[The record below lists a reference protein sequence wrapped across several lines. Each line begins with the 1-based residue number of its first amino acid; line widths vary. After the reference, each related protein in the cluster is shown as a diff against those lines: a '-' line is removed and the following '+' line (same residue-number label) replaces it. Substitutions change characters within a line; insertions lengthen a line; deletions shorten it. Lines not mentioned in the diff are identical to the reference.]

1 MNLAVIGTVFVDVK
15 GYPLGDFIPQGRNA
29 GRIQEFHGGVSRNIA
44 EDIANMEENA
54 MLISL
59 VDEGGSGVS
68 VVNHLNKKNVDTR
81 FVKAT
86 ADGMGTW
93 LAVFDDRGEVYA
105 SISKRPNLLPIC
117 DTLEE
122 NGDEIFTWADAILLE
137 IDIDEEIVKK
147 TFELAE
153 KYSKKVYVV
162 ISNISIALERMDY
175 IKKSGCFVCNRN
187 EAAMFFGLLEKD
199 FSTAAKGLNILE
211 EKFPDLRMEAMVVTL
226 DEDGAIFCN
235 DKGESGICPA
245 EAVEVVDTTGAGD
258 SFFAGVSIGL
268 ARGENL
274 KTACMIG
281 THMASR
287 VIHTVGNVYR

>member
-15 GYPLGDFIPQGRNA
+15 GFPLGDFIPQGRNA

-54 MLISL
+54 MLVGL

-68 VVNHLNKKNVDTR
+68 VVNHLKKKNVNTDHVR
-81 FVKAT
+81 AT
-86 ADGMGTW
+86 KDGMGTW

-117 DTLEE
+117 DILEE
-122 NGDEIFTWADAILLE
+122 EGEEIFTWADAILLE
-137 IDIDEEIVKK
+137 IDIDEEIVAK

-153 KYSKKVYVV
+153 KYNKKIYAV
-162 ISNISIALERMDY
+162 ISNMTIALERMNY
-175 IKKSGCFVCNRN
+175 IKKTGCFVCNRS
-187 EAAMFFGLLEKD
+187 EAAMFFGCSEKD
-199 FSTAAKGLNILE
+199 FSTAQKALTTLE
-211 EKFPDLRMEAMVVTL
+211 NKLPDMKMEAMVVTL
-226 DEDGAIFCN
+226 DEDGAVFCD
-235 DKGESGICPA
+235 DKGQSGMCPA
-245 EAVEVVDTTGAGD
+245 ESVEVIDTTGAGD

-268 ARGENL
+268 ARGESL
-274 KTACMIG
+274 KEACRIG
-281 THMASR
+281 TFMSAR